1 MSEIDVVSV
10 LDAMNKLETALGD
23 EWQNNQDLIEAKAK
37 SESEYDKV
45 IAINTISLK
54 GSGKPTTI
62 IPQLAKGACT
72 DELYQKILGKEML
85 VAHYVRIDILRSQL
99 SAKKGV
105 LEKFNLI

>member
-23 EWQNNQDLIEAKAK
+23 EWENNQDLIQNKAKAM
-37 SESEYDKV
+37 SDYDGA
-45 IAINTISLK
+45 IAIQTTTMKAAGDPI
-54 GSGKPTTI
+54 TI
-62 IPQLAKGACT
+62 IKDKAKGVCKR
-72 DELYQKILGKEML
+72 ELYEKILAEEML
-85 VAHYVRIDILRSQL
+85 KAHYVRIDILRSQL